1 MIFQRSVSCNH
12 LSQYWYIDISTSP
25 RCIGVCDCGESKVLF
40 KIQHDDPL
48 SVYLSPATVLLLIYW
63 CLNKKKKKIPTFYHW
78 LSDHDYDR
86 CVQSL
91 LQKWFP
97 SCNTQSEDFFFFFF
111 QVNALTLVLEISFSS
126 TFSHQFGLDQFPLAN
141 SYQPFS
147 ICCPC
152 CVTGLQNTLW
162 GKHCL
167 PSSLMVLWLMGEE
180 QSNAF
185 PPRIHRAWPILLS

>member
-48 SVYLSPATVLLLIYW
+48 SVYRLPATVLLLIYW
-63 CLNKKKKKIPTFYHW
+63 CLNNTKKKIPTFYHW

-111 QVNALTLVLEISFSS
+111 SSQCFDFSVRDLFFFHIFSPIWSWPVLTRQQLP
-126 TFSHQFGLDQFPLAN
+126 TFFNL
-141 SYQPFS
+141 
-147 ICCPC
+147 
-152 CVTGLQNTLW
+152 
-162 GKHCL
+162 L
-167 PSSLMVLWLMGEE
+167 PMLC
-180 QSNAF
+180 
-185 PPRIHRAWPILLS
+185 HRAAEHTLRKALSALFSDGAVIDGGRTE